1 VPTVTNSG
9 TTLADGTVQ
18 TLTDTTDNQYFTF
31 KIDTGLM
38 STADA
43 DVMTLIIYD
52 VVLSAGTARIY
63 KSETYTG
70 TQTEPIK
77 FLAPL
82 WITEKI
88 KVTMQQTAGVNKNYA
103 WALLQA

>member
-1 VPTVTNSG
+1 MPTVTDSD

-18 TLTDTTDNQYFTF
+18 TLTDTVDNKYFTF
-31 KIDTGLM
+31 KIDLSEM
-38 STADA
+38 STGDA

-52 VVLSAGTARIY
+52 VVLSAGAYGIY
-63 KSETYTG
+63 RQETYTG
-70 TQTEPIK
+70 TQADPIK

-88 KVTMQQTAGVNKNYA
+88 KVTLEQTAGVNKNYP
-103 WALLQA
+103 WVLLEA

>member
-1 VPTVTNSG
+1 MPTVTDSD

-18 TLTDTTDNQYFTF
+18 VLTDVTDNKYFTF

-38 STADA
+38 STSDA
-43 DVMTLIIYD
+43 DVMVLTIYD
-52 VVLSAGTARIY
+52 MVLTAGTLRIY
-63 KSETYTG
+63 KQETYTG

-82 WITEKI
+82 WITEEIKI
-88 KVTMQQTAGVNKNYA
+88 TMQQTAGVNKNYA
-103 WALLQA
+103 WVLLEA

>member
-1 VPTVTNSG
+1 MPTVIDSG

-18 TLTDTTDNQYFTF
+18 VLTDIVDNKYFTF

-38 STADA
+38 STSDA
-43 DVMTLIIYD
+43 DVMVLTIYD
-52 VVLSAGTARIY
+52 MVLSAGTLRIY
-63 KSETYTG
+63 KQETYTG

-82 WITEKI
+82 WITQEI

-103 WALLQA
+103 WALLEA

>member
-1 VPTVTNSG
+1 LPTVTASD

-18 TLTDTTDNQYFTF
+18 TLTDTVDNKYFTF

-43 DVMTLIIYD
+43 DVMVLTIYD
-52 VVLSAGTARIY
+52 MVLAAGTLRIY
-63 KSETYTG
+63 KQETYTG

-82 WITEKI
+82 WITQEIKI
-88 KVTMQQTAGVNKNYA
+88 TMQQTAGVNKNYA
-103 WALLQA
+103 WALLEA

>member
-1 VPTVTNSG
+1 MPTVTNSG

-88 KVTMQQTAGVNKNYA
+88 KVTLQQTAGVNKNYA
-103 WALLQA
+103 WCLLQA

>member
-1 VPTVTNSG
+1 LPTVTDSD
-9 TTLADGTVQ
+9 TTLATGGVDV
-18 TLTDTTDNQYFTF
+18 LTDVTDNKYFTF

-38 STADA
+38 STSDA
-43 DVMTLIIYD
+43 DVMVLTIYD
-52 VVLSAGTARIY
+52 MILGAGTLRIY
-63 KSETYTG
+63 KQETYTG

-82 WITEKI
+82 WITQEI

-103 WALLQA
+103 WALLEA

>member
-1 VPTVTNSG
+1 LPSVTDSN

-18 TLTDTTDNQYFTF
+18 VLTDQVNNKYFTF
-31 KIDTGLM
+31 KLDTGLM
-38 STADA
+38 STSDG
-43 DVMTLIIYD
+43 DVTTLIIYD
-52 VVLSAGTARIY
+52 MVLGSGTLRIY

-82 WITEKI
+82 WITQEIKI
-88 KVTMQQTAGVNKNYA
+88 TLQQTAGVNKNYA
-103 WALLQA
+103 WVLLES

>member
-1 VPTVTNSG
+1 MPTVTDSD
-9 TTLADGTVQ
+9 TTLADGSVQ
-18 TLTDTTDNQYFTF
+18 VLTDVTDNKYFTF

-43 DVMTLIIYD
+43 DVMVLTIYD
-52 VVLSAGTARIY
+52 MVLSAGTLRIY
-63 KSETYTG
+63 KQETYTG

-82 WITEKI
+82 WITQEI
-88 KVTMQQTAGVNKNYA
+88 KVTLEQTAGVNKNYA
-103 WALLQA
+103 WALMEA